1 MEEAN
6 SEEVAN
12 SEEAEANEENDEII
26 EAEAYSFKPLQ
37 YYIDTKNLVS

>member
-6 SEEVAN
+6 TEEEAN

-26 EAEAYSFKPLQ
+26 EAEVYSFTPLK